1 MKGGSKLAT
10 DQQFEKGISDIVGVF
25 TDPIIVTPG
34 AAAYPSDIPQ
44 WLREAITL
52 ERLVENIK
60 ALKEDTM
67 TATDAEACIYLST
80 VSLEVPLDHDWTQ
93 IYMYVFTKVY
103 ERHRT
108 KDSKVTVPDDIHVVS
123 LDNQQMQDLNRLKDW
138 IYATRIKARRGRDI
152 AERREKRE
160 EEAAREKELRPALF
174 EL

>member
-1 MKGGSKLAT
+1 MAIAT
-10 DQQFEKGISDIVGVF
+10 VEKGISEIVGVF
-25 TDPIIVTPG
+25 TDPIVVTPG

-52 ERLVENIK
+52 ERLVENMR
-60 ALKEDTM
+60 ALKEGTM

-93 IYMYVFTKVY
+93 IFMYVFTKVY

-108 KDSKVTVPDDIHVVS
+108 KDPKVTVPDDIRVVS
-123 LDNQQMQDLNRLKDW
+123 LNNQQMQDLKRLKDW
-138 IYATRIKARRGRDI
+138 IYEKRTGARLDKDR

-160 EEAAREKELRPALF
+160 AEAERKKKEQLTFQL
-174 EL
+174 